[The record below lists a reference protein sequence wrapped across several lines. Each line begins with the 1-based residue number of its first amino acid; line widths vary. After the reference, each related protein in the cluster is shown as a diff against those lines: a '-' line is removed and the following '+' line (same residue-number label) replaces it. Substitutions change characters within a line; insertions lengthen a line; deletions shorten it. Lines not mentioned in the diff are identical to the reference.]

1 MATELKPIHLLLLEP
16 SSNDAETMIT
26 TLRNQGYA
34 VRATQIVS
42 EDDLRDH
49 LQRQSWD
56 LCLTREQVKGLKA
69 NQVVELI
76 DEFGRDTP
84 VILITDDDDESRLIS
99 ALKIGM
105 KDAVPF
111 TSQQRL
117 YLVVKREL
125 ENLEQRR
132 LRKRAE
138 LQLAETEK
146 RCSLLLDS
154 SQDAIAYIHD
164 GMHIYANQSY
174 VELFGFDDPDE
185 LLCMPVMD
193 MIAPEYHSDFKEFL
207 RRYSKNPSNNNFACQ
222 GVTGDGT
229 QFEAI
234 LTLSNATY
242 DGEPCTQVLIKTT
255 RDSAELE
262 AKVRELSAQDVLTG
276 LYNQAYFLEKL
287 DEMISVTSETGDN
300 YHLLFME
307 LDQYADIEQ
316 EFGIT
321 GAEDIITAVAAWLQD
336 NAGDAL
342 LGRYGSESFVAL
354 IEESA
359 PDAAKTFGEELC
371 AKIRDYLF
379 EIDGKTQKVTLS
391 IGITPVGDQA
401 NNARDLISCA
411 HAACLRAQKAKG
423 NCVKVFNKMIDHG
436 DAEHGEMIE
445 KIQNAIET
453 GKLHLMYQPAVKLHG
468 DERPLYSVL
477 LRIKSDKGDN
487 IDPSQLF
494 PIAEESGLAAKLDRW
509 VIAQA
514 IKQLRADQSKA
525 SLFIQ
530 LSASSL
536 TDESFAKFVVDL
548 LKSSKLP
555 PSALIFTIKA
565 SDALTYLKR
574 VILLANTLR
583 KVKIQVAISHLEN
596 NAEHFTLLDQILPN
610 FAISDGDI
618 TTQLSSGGDAISD
631 ITQICKE
638 AHQRDILTVT
648 PKVED
653 AAALAALW
661 PLGVSYIQ
669 GYYLQPPLNEMN
681 FDFSANE
688 F

>member
-34 VRATQIVS
+34 VRATQVVS

-56 LCLTREQVKGLKA
+56 LCLTREELKTLTA
-69 NQVVELI
+69 SQVVSLI
-76 DEFGRDTP
+76 DEYGRDIP
-84 VILITDDDDESRLIS
+84 VILITDKDEESTLVS
-99 ALKIGM
+99 ALKLGI

-174 VELFGFDDPDE
+174 VELFGFEDPDE

-193 MIAPEYHSDFKEFL
+193 MIASECHSDFKEFL

-222 GVTGDGT
+222 GVTADGT

-234 LTLSNATY
+234 MTLSNATY

-255 RDSAELE
+255 SDSAELE

-287 DEMISVTSETGDN
+287 DETISVTSETGDSH
-300 YHLLFME
+300 HLLFVE
-307 LDQYADIEQ
+307 LDQYSEIEQ

-321 GAEDIITAVAAWLQD
+321 GAEDIITSVAGWLQE
-336 NAGDAL
+336 NAGDAI
-342 LGRYGSESFVAL
+342 LGRYGSESFVVL
-354 IEESA
+354 FEESV
-359 PDAAKTFGEELC
+359 PENAKAFAEELC
-371 AKIRDYLF
+371 TKVRQHLF
-379 EIDGKTQKVTLS
+379 EIDGKTQKVTFS
-391 IGITPVGDQA
+391 IGMTPVGDQA
-401 NNARDLISCA
+401 NNARDLIGFA

-423 NCVKVFNKMIDHG
+423 DCVKVFNKMIDQG
-436 DAEHGEMIE
+436 DSEHGEMIE
-445 KIQNAIET
+445 KVQNAIES
-453 GKLHLMYQPAVKLHG
+453 GKLHLMFQPAVKLHG
-468 DERPLYSVL
+468 DERPMYSTL
-477 LRIKSDKGDN
+477 LRIQSDRGED
-487 IDPSQLF
+487 IDLSQMF
-494 PIAEESGLAAKLDRW
+494 SIAEESGLAAKLDRW

-514 IKQLRADQSKA
+514 IKQLRAHQSKA

-548 LKSSKLP
+548 LKASKLP
-555 PSALIFTIKA
+555 PSSLIFTIKA

-574 VILLANTLR
+574 VIILANTLR
-583 KVKIQVAISHLEN
+583 KVKIQLAISHLQN
-596 NAEHFTLLDQILPN
+596 NSEHFALLDQILPN
-610 FAISDGDI
+610 FAITDGDI
-618 TTQLSSGGDAISD
+618 TTQLSAGGEAISD

-661 PLGVSYIQ
+661 PLGVGYIQ
-669 GYYLQPPLNEMN
+669 GFYLQPPLSEMN

>member
-84 VILITDDDDESRLIS
+84 VILITDDDDESRLLS

-111 TSQQRL
+111 ASQQRL